1 MATTCPECSK
11 KFTARTALCEDWQ
24 NPERSFGCPHCG
36 TFFVKD
42 MNPNR
47 KKEWIETLFIVGIIL
62 PSVNIVFRHF
72 FQGIDPVV
80 FVNALSILIA
90 ATIIIALKMPKFL
103 SPLVRSPYKKSLES
117 QSNW

>member
-24 NPERSFGCPHCG
+24 DPERSFGCPHCG

-47 KKEWIETLFIVGIIL
+47 KQEWIEMLFAVGIFFPAI
-62 PSVNIVFRHF
+62 NIVFRHF
-72 FQGIDPVV
+72 FSEVDPIV
-80 FVNALSILIA
+80 FVNALSILVA
-90 ATIIIALKMPKFL
+90 ATVIIALKSPKFL
-103 SPLVRSPYKKSLES
+103 SQLVKSPYKKPLNS
-117 QSNW
+117 QPN